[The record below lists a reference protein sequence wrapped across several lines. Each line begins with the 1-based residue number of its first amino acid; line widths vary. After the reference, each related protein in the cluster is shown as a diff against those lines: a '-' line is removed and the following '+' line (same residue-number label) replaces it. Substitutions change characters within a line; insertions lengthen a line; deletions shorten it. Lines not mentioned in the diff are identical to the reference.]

1 MTAAFLRRHPDLR
14 PFLLSNAQSTGKTI
28 ALRSYG
34 SVEEVTIPGAMCAA
48 KKIHDVFLRDSS
60 SLTARASERASEEFV
75 RSCLLISRLRHPHLV
90 QFLGVCF
97 LPGSRLPAIVT
108 EKLLTS
114 LHDVLSPD
122 PPPLKASHVPVGL
135 KCSVLHDVA
144 SGLSFL
150 HSLIPPLIHGS
161 LSATNV
167 FVTDAM
173 VAKIGDIEMSQ
184 ILSSST
190 PTLALG
196 TSAYQPPE
204 AMEGESRHND
214 VKFYMFLFG
223 VVALFT
229 LSQVFP
235 KPLAPTF
242 VDNHGK
248 AKCRTELERRK
259 SYMQLVLNQF
269 SGDHPFVLIIQHCLN
284 NCVSDRP
291 AISQVIQWLEQ
302 ARAQVDHSDSGIPL
316 RELLQSKDEQIHQH
330 QRMIE
335 DQKKELDDCIT
346 KKDAQIESLEKQVQH
361 LRATQKVEAVC
372 SYFSQP
378 FHDVLSPFH

>member
-1 MTAAFLRRHPDLR
+1 MATTFLGRHPDLR

-34 SVEEVTIPGAMCAA
+34 SVEEVTIPGASCAA
-48 KKIHDVFLRDSS
+48 KKIHDVLLRDSS
-60 SLTARASERASEEFV
+60 SFTAGGREQGERASEEFV

-90 QFLGVCF
+90 LFLGVCF

-122 PPPLKASHVPVGL
+122 PPPPKPSHIPADL

-150 HSLIPPLIHGS
+150 HSHTPPVTHGS

-190 PTLALG
+190 PTLVLG

-204 AMEGESRHND
+204 AMEGESRNND
-214 VKFYMFLFG
+214 AMFNIGPNCPGISGTVTDFFAPSRIPDSFIIDPEVEHRLPIKPL
-223 VVALFT
+223 VAQVLALLAVYGGIIPLAACPAH
-229 LSQVFP
+229 LSQAILWLALQ
-235 KPLAPTF
+235 PLARNGNPQDAS
-242 VDNHGK
+242 DNVYVK
-248 AKCRTELERRK
+248 WVW
-259 SYMQLVLNQF
+259 LV
-269 SGDHPFVLIIQHCLN
+269 GV
-284 NCVSDRP
+284 
-291 AISQVIQWLEQ
+291 A
-302 ARAQVDHSDSGIPL
+302 
-316 RELLQSKDEQIHQH
+316 
-330 QRMIE
+330 
-335 DQKKELDDCIT
+335 
-346 KKDAQIESLEKQVQH
+346 
-361 LRATQKVEAVC
+361 
-372 SYFSQP
+372 
-378 FHDVLSPFH
+378 